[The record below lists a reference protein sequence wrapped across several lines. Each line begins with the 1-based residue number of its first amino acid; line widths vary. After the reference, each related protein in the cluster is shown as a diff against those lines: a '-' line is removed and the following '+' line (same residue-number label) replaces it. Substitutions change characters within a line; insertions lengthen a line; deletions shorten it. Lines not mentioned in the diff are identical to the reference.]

1 MRPDFQDWRT
11 TRLAGVELDVPAEL
25 APTDEQ
31 AIDGPA
37 ATLAGPNLRLSLDAG
52 PFADPLTG
60 YASKPGFE
68 RRLEDIGGEQA
79 EVVSFADSDG
89 TRVLAARLPGPLTAV
104 VHAAPGVD
112 PEVAL
117 RMLRS
122 MRRPDRSS

>member
-1 MRPDFQDWRT
+1 MPDFPEWRT
-11 TRLAGVELDVPAEL
+11 TRIAGVELDVPVEL

-31 AIDGPA
+31 GLDGPA
-37 ATLAGPNLRLSLDAG
+37 ATLESPNLRLILDAG

-68 RRLEDIGGEQA
+68 RRQETIGGEPA
-79 EVVSFADSDG
+79 EIVTFTDESG
-89 TRVLAARLPGPLTAV
+89 TRVLGTRLPGPLTAV

-122 MRRPDRSS
+122 LRRTDRSS

>member
-1 MRPDFQDWRT
+1 MPDFPEWRT

-31 AIDGPA
+31 GIDGPA
-37 ATLAGPNLRLSLDAG
+37 ATLESPNLRLILDAG

-68 RRLEDIGGEQA
+68 RRLEDIGGEPA
-79 EVVSFADSDG
+79 EVVSFAG
-89 TRVLAARLPGPLTAV
+89 ENGARVLATRLPGPLTAV

-117 RMLRS
+117 RILRS
-122 MRRPDRSS
+122 LRRTDRSS